1 MFLTLENSLSVLV
14 IFGAVVAFLAYR
26 AGKSDG
32 IDQYVRSGYAHKP
45 RSGE

>member
-1 MFLTLENSLSVLV
+1 MFLTIENLISLLT
-14 IFGAVVAFLAYR
+14 IFGAVVAFIAYR

-32 IDQYVRSGYAHKP
+32 IDHYVRSGYAHKS